1 MANLISVPPKR
12 MLKGFVLNPCMMSG
26 EIALSELTTNLTMI
40 LFVVQLNKV
49 SLRLVNWCFIH
60 YLSRQATVAPRK
72 NEVPSP
78 GSFTDQI
85 IPGLT
90 KHFNKS
96 FF

>member
-49 SLRLVNWCFIH
+49 SLKLVNWCRALDPLQGERTYKTI
-60 YLSRQATVAPRK
+60 
-72 NEVPSP
+72 
-78 GSFTDQI
+78 I

-90 KHFNKS
+90 KYFNKI